1 MGIDEDASL
10 LDAKT
15 VAGLFQ
21 DMAVGADIFT
31 DTLVAAKAIA
41 DEIGRNRYE
50 VAIYTDDAH
59 VGDHATRTGFR
70 ELGVAVRI
78 EHTDDALADALAKE
92 SGSLLGARILIPN
105 ASDARDTLTA
115 GLQKHGASVE
125 SIPVYRTVPA
135 KIDLRGLADDIKI
148 GRIDAVTFTS
158 SSTVRYFMDL
168 VGRDAAISGQFVAAT
183 IGPITGATAR
193 ELGLRDVMEAEPHTV
208 PGLVESLVRRFA

>member
-1 MGIDEDASL
+1 
-10 LDAKT
+10 
-15 VAGLFQ
+15 
-21 DMAVGADIFT
+21 
-31 DTLVAAKAIA
+31 
-41 DEIGRNRYE
+41 
-50 VAIYTDDAH
+50 
-59 VGDHATRTGFR
+59 
-70 ELGVAVRI
+70 
-78 EHTDDALADALAKE
+78 DALAKE
-92 SGSLLGARILIPN
+92 RGSLVGARILIPN

-168 VGRDAAISGQFVAAT
+168 VGRETAISGQFVAAT

-193 ELGLRDVMEAEPHTV
+193 ELGLRSEEHTSELQSLRH
-208 PGLVESLVRRFA
+208 LVCRLLL